1 MLIHALQ
8 DGAQNR
14 IKGIANARTSRG
26 VLSDELQLSS
36 SPVLG
41 DWHIVAEAMGEVKK
55 YKFEVAEYVLPK
67 FDVQI
72 ETPKHQYFQD
82 GKIRATIRTKY
93 TYGKPVKGEVTVAVY
108 PKTYG
113 SFQPF
118 AINLITRKVSKIN
131 GKAYVEFDI
140 EKELNVKEDYE
151 QAMALEAIVEEEL
164 TGRKQNTTVDLFL
177 HKSKY
182 KIVLSNTAA
191 SYKPGLPYNVL
202 VSVQKFDGT
211 PVTSGSNNIRIRL
224 ASSYYDDENA
234 TETIHTLDSNGL
246 LNYDVIVPHSNGFT
260 LKFVYLDA
268 EERLGWIPADH
279 SDTRAYIKATLKT
292 EK

>member
-1 MLIHALQ
+1 M
-8 DGAQNR
+8 
-14 IKGIANARTSRG
+14 
-26 VLSDELQLSS
+26 
-36 SPVLG
+36 LG
-41 DWHIVAEAMGEVKK
+41 DWHITVEVMGEVKK

-67 FDVQI
+67 FDVTI
-72 ETPKHQYFQD
+72 DTPKHQYFQD

-118 AINLITRKVSKIN
+118 AINLITRKVAKID
-131 GKAYVEFDI
+131 GKAYIEFDI
-140 EKELNVKEDYE
+140 GKELNVKEDYE
-151 QAMALEAIVEEEL
+151 QAMAMEAIVEEEL

-182 KIVLSNTAA
+182 KIVLSNA
-191 SYKPGLPYNVL
+191 SPNYKPGLPYNVL

-211 PVTSGSNNIRIRL
+211 PVTGGASTIRVRL

-234 TETIHTLDSNGL
+234 TETVHTLDSNGL
-246 LNYDVIVPHSNGFT
+246 LNYDIIVPHSNGFT

-268 EERLGWIPADH
+268 EERLGWIPAVH
-279 SDTRAYIKATLKT
+279 SNVRAFLRARLIT